1 MKQNNVA
8 KVIVSLL
15 AVIGFLTA
23 AIVTVD
29 YLYKKYRKTL
39 KSLNEQDTLE
49 GLDDKCFT
57 ESDDA
62 DEGVD
67 CAFDE

>member
-1 MKQNNVA
+1 MKEKNAA
-8 KVIVSLL
+8 KIIISLL

-23 AIVTVD
+23 AVVTVD

-39 KSLNEQDTLE
+39 KSLNEEDTLE
-49 GLDDKCFT
+49 GLDEKCFT
-57 ESDDA
+57 ESDDE

-67 CAFDE
+67 CAFAE